1 MSPQSLLDK
10 ILQLLSAVRN
20 DNEKLSRILT
30 FLESEILPE
39 KENDDDIKI
48 PKKYEAVVHSIA
60 DAISAG
66 LVCCLNM
73 DTLEVEDYPA
83 NIEGE
88 EWEDITGEK
97 FEFKH
102 LEWKNV
108 LNFEPL
114 QSSESFTIMEDFAR
128 QVDNTKVQNSLKN
141 ILNNRKPFAHFNSYI
156 HNSNYREDWFKFRN
170 SAYEKQVRE
179 MIYDKLNEAG
189 E

>member
-10 ILQLLSAVRN
+10 ILRILSAVRN
-20 DNEKLSRILT
+20 DKEKLSRILT
-30 FLESEILPE
+30 FLESEILQE
-39 KENDDDIKI
+39 TENDDEIKI
-48 PKKYEAVVHSIA
+48 PEKYEAVVHSIA
-60 DAISAG
+60 DNISAG

-83 NIEGE
+83 NIDEE
-88 EWEDITGEK
+88 EWEDTTGDK

-102 LEWKNV
+102 LQWKNV
-108 LNFEPL
+108 LTFKPL
-114 QSSESFTIMEDFAR
+114 QSSESFTIMEDFVR
-128 QVDNTKVQNSLKN
+128 QLDNTKVQNSLMD

-170 SAYEKQVRE
+170 STYEEQVRE

>member
-1 MSPQSLLDK
+1 MLLFYAFKNRIFKETSYYSFISPQSLLDK

-60 DAISAG
+60 DNISAG

-88 EWEDITGEK
+88 EWEVTTGEK

-102 LEWKNV
+102 L
-108 LNFEPL
+108 
-114 QSSESFTIMEDFAR
+114 Q
-128 QVDNTKVQNSLKN
+128 
-141 ILNNRKPFAHFNSYI
+141 
-156 HNSNYREDWFKFRN
+156 
-170 SAYEKQVRE
+170 
-179 MIYDKLNEAG
+179 
-189 E
+189 